1 MGHAPRDARL
11 VPAAVSRGGSGSRLS
26 ALHTGH
32 EPKLI
37 AGWACW
43 RYAPVSPTRREP
55 RPYILVCFT
64 SSELKRQRAVS
75 RGAGWA
81 AGRWSCCSPTA
92 PTTLRATP
100 AGARRSTW
108 RTARGRAG
116 CWARCGGGR
125 PGLDEARRAREAD
138 TGARSGY
145 GREKRMRAREA
156 DAGARSGCG
165 REKRARR
172 GGGRPEFDATMRA
185 REAVAFRGDCSQAVH
200 EKAAF

>member
-108 RTARGRAG
+108 CTARGRAG

-138 TGARSGY
+138 TGARSGR
-145 GREKRMRAREA
+145 GAAGDGVGSPRGTIPRCGHEKRLLFAATAFKQSM
-156 DAGARSGCG
+156 
-165 REKRARR
+165 KRLL
-172 GGGRPEFDATMRA
+172 
-185 REAVAFRGDCSQAVH
+185 FRQS
-200 EKAAF
+200 F